1 MHPPVRLA
9 LARRRRAHLI
19 VIITRDLDPE
29 AVTRLF
35 DAFLERRAP
44 DTPDR
49 AALFDNPLVP
59 LRCRSLTLGEPGAGS
74 CHQRLAA

>member
-1 MHPPVRLA
+1 M
-9 LARRRRAHLI
+9 
-19 VIITRDLDPE
+19 ITRDLAPE

-49 AALFDNPLVP
+49 VALLDNPMVP
-59 LRCRSLTLGEPGAGS
+59 FGGVDR
-74 CHQRLAA
+74 